1 MGLRAAQGRQGG
13 WRCWPPSR
21 KTEKRFT
28 HYWAS
33 PLLKADKEVVLAAVN
48 EDGLAH

>member
-1 MGLRAAQGRQGG
+1 MSSQADKEVVLVAVTQHGEAL
-13 WRCWPPSR
+13 
-21 KTEKRFT
+21 K
-28 HYWAS
+28 WAS